1 MMLSRCHSQLAKS
14 AGRPAR
20 SQQHNS
26 PSEQQTTRTRG
37 ESATALFETTTER
50 GKARKSSD
58 TKHKSNKIRQNI
70 LGPQAASL
78 SLCASP
84 LDPLDLRLIAFLYYQ
99 LMLQAAK
106 RHLIRVVRSR
116 DPKCQC
122 SSTVSGQRWFS
133 DNNRKEKDALFR
145 ALRPKEELKSPEAK
159 ASREIRDHTSR
170 VHPQRTKSGKVATF
184 ADFFA
189 DLGTPKNKDQGD
201 RRKGAVAASQPARI
215 QINPKQTPTEKNFD
229 KGSFFDDVNT
239 IMERKHAK
247 PSFEMSNTLS
257 EGKDRGASPGSANGF
272 TLDKHANSPPTQR
285 SIFDTFPVHKPR
297 SPNAYEE
304 EAFDQYCEVLK
315 QIMDNG
321 KFLRAHTRKPLEGE
335 KAQAV
340 IDWLTSAEPTVECNL
355 PLLDKAIKE
364 GLSDEE
370 LSEATDVLRRELKS
384 QQDTFKDHH
393 GWTTEQ
399 YRIAIG
405 ALRNMGGVCARNA
418 SAPPLDIAWQ
428 KLKEAGYKMDK
439 ESLNNFLYVSSTF
452 SIRSAPSYGSK
463 RGSVL
468 DFLGGGGGYDLPDE
482 TEDETEE
489 SLKETP
495 DVAAEVALC
504 HDFLFEPSEQSVS
517 IRVRMLVAQGNARA
531 AETLLDENSVSSLF
545 APCR

>member
-1 MMLSRCHSQLAKS
+1 VPAGSSSYCDLAV
-14 AGRPAR
+14 P
-20 SQQHNS
+20 
-26 PSEQQTTRTRG
+26 E
-37 ESATALFETTTER
+37 
-50 GKARKSSD
+50 
-58 TKHKSNKIRQNI
+58 
-70 LGPQAASL
+70 
-78 SLCASP
+78 
-84 LDPLDLRLIAFLYYQ
+84 
-99 LMLQAAK
+99 LMLQATK
-106 RHLIRVVRSR
+106 RHLVGVVRSR

-145 ALRPKEELKSPEAK
+145 ALRPKGELNSGKTSL
-159 ASREIRDHTSR
+159 EIRDHASR
-170 VHPQRTKSGKVATF
+170 VQPQRTNSGKVATF

-189 DLGTPKNKDQGD
+189 DLGTPKNKDQGE
-201 RRKGAVAASQPARI
+201 RRKGTVPASQPAGI
-215 QINPKQTPTEKNFD
+215 QSNPKQTRTVDN
-229 KGSFFDDVNT
+229 GSFFDDVNT
-239 IMERKHAK
+239 IMERNHAK

-257 EGKDRGASPGSANGF
+257 EAKDRGASPGSANRF
-272 TLDKHANSPPTQR
+272 TLDKHAHSPPTQR

-315 QIMDNG
+315 QTMDNK
-321 KFLRAHTRKPLEGE
+321 KFLRGHTSKPLAGE

-340 IDWLTSAEPTVECNL
+340 IDWLMSAEPTLECNL

-393 GWTTEQ
+393 GWDTEQ
-399 YRIAIG
+399 YRIAVG
-405 ALRNMGGVCARNA
+405 ALRNMGGICARNA
-418 SAPPLDIAWQ
+418 SAPPLDVAWQ
-428 KLKEAGYKMDK
+428 KLKEVGYKMDK

-468 DFLGGGGGYDLPDE
+468 DFLGGGGGYDLQDE

-489 SLKETP
+489 SPKETA

-531 AETLLDENSVSSLF
+531 AETLLDQNSVSPLF